1 MSLLASAT
9 APQTSGAFLIRS
21 KCPTSTCGRHPEVP
35 ATRYQLQAVADCR
48 FHPSNPLRFT
58 DNKKRMRVTLLA
70 FGLLRDQLPNPAGSL
85 ELPAGATV
93 RDLLDRCRAVA
104 SANAGPWSS
113 IAVAVNQ
120 EYVPATHPLADGDE
134 VALLPPVSGGSPKA
148 KPAQNPAP
156 QAPTPNIALT
166 HYSIDPAAI
175 TRFLKR
181 GEDGAVVLFDGIVR
195 NNSRGRRT
203 LHLFYEAYEEMALA
217 QMHRLAAQ
225 AFADYPIRDLA
236 IVHRLGRLDIGE
248 TSVVIAVSSA
258 HRAAAFDACRWLID
272 TLKQTVPIWKQ
283 EFFEDGAVWA
293 QGDPFPPELTPHSAK
308 PHKPAATPLSKKPA
322 AKKASP
328 KTVKPRKLERA
339 R

>member
-1 MSLLASAT
+1 
-9 APQTSGAFLIRS
+9 
-21 KCPTSTCGRHPEVP
+21 
-35 ATRYQLQAVADCR
+35 
-48 FHPSNPLRFT
+48 
-58 DNKKRMRVTLLA
+58 MRITLLA
-70 FGLLRDQLPNPAGSL
+70 FGLLRDVLPSPAGSL

-93 RDLLDRCRAVA
+93 RDLLDRCRALAPA
-104 SANAGPWSS
+104 SAAPWSS

-148 KPAQNPAP
+148 KPAPTPAP
-156 QAPTPNIALT
+156 QASPTIALT
-166 HYSIDPAAI
+166 HYSIDASAI
-175 TRFLKR
+175 SRFLKH

-217 QMHRLAAQ
+217 QMRRLAGQ
-225 AFADYPIRDLA
+225 ALADFPIRDLA

-293 QGDPFPPELTPHSAK
+293 QGDPFPPELAAHSAK
-308 PHKPAATPLSKKPA
+308 PHKPAAKRLAKKPA
-322 AKKASP
+322 PKKLRVPSAKSS
-328 KTVKPRKLERA
+328 KPERV

>member
-1 MSLLASAT
+1 
-9 APQTSGAFLIRS
+9 
-21 KCPTSTCGRHPEVP
+21 
-35 ATRYQLQAVADCR
+35 
-48 FHPSNPLRFT
+48 
-58 DNKKRMRVTLLA
+58 
-70 FGLLRDQLPNPAGSL
+70 
-85 ELPAGATV
+85 
-93 RDLLDRCRAVA
+93 
-104 SANAGPWSS
+104 
-113 IAVAVNQ
+113 
-120 EYVPATHPLADGDE
+120 

-148 KPAQNPAP
+148 KPAEKPAP
-156 QAPTPNIALT
+156 QSSPTIAIT

-203 LHLFYEAYEEMALA
+203 LHLFYEAYEEMALS
-217 QMHRLAAQ
+217 QMRRLAAR
-225 AFADYPIRDLA
+225 ALADFPIRDVA

-283 EFFEDGAVWA
+283 EFFEGGAVWA

-308 PHKPAATPLSKKPA
+308 PHGTTTNPLVKKAA
-322 AKKASP
+322 AKKTRP
-328 KTVKPRKLERA
+328 KSAKSHKAERV